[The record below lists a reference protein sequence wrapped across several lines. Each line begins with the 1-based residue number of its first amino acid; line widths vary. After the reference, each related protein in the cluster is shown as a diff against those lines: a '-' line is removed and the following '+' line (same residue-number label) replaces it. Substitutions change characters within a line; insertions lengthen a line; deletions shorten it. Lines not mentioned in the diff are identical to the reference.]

1 LCISHE
7 IDGELTYRDE
17 EDELSADASVQHST
31 VSDVTAVE
39 GVCNDL
45 GFVMCA
51 NHESR

>member
-1 LCISHE
+1 V
-7 IDGELTYRDE
+7 DD
-17 EDELSADASVQHST
+17 EDEVSADASVQHTT

-39 GVCNDL
+39 GVCKDL

>member
-1 LCISHE
+1 M
-7 IDGELTYRDE
+7 DE
-17 EDELSADASVQHST
+17 EGEESRDGSVQHTS

-51 NHESR
+51 NHASR